1 MESISQRDFSFF
13 TKLLVYEGHVLR
25 RGIVN
30 SPLGSNFVQ
39 QRMGELLTS
48 EKGKILTYDY
58 HF

>member
-48 EKGKILTYDY
+48 EKGKTV
-58 HF
+58 